1 MPWQKR
7 EEIIARPAAAAVAVV
22 VTLGKSVSVKGEWG
36 SGGSQENR
44 GTLALKLLSSGN
56 TVNINW

>member
-7 EEIIARPAAAAVAVV
+7 EEIIARPAAAAVVV

-44 GTLALKLLSSGN
+44 GTLALKLVSGN
-56 TVNINW
+56 ITVNINW